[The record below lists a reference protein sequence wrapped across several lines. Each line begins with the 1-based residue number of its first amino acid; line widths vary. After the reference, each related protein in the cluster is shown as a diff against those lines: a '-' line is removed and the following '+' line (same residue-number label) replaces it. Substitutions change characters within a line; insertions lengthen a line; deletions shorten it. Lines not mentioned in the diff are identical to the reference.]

1 MLEDLQA
8 CERRAW
14 EYALAATILRE
25 LPDVVVHGV
34 PVTMVQTLHVLLH
47 RDHVAQVVVDGS
59 AEDWVVDNDP
69 VYL

>member
-1 MLEDLQA
+1 MGKRGVRHMGEMGCQSKK
-8 CERRAW
+8 RNS
-14 EYALAATILRE
+14 IL
-25 LPDVVVHGV
+25 
-34 PVTMVQTLHVLLH
+34 VQTLHVLLH